1 MMLFYV
7 RLLSRILVYLVWSQI
22 FEHSKN
28 ENHES
33 GMPKTSSNLQ
43 KWQIL
48 YLISSGFIWTC
59 CGLHVIAS
67 EASCNLCYVLSIST
81 VCWNSLKSLG
91 HLERNWAHHGTD
103 TRAFLLLHSLY
114 CFFLNFCLWQSS
126 AHGDLNLNMNIQSP
140 THTVLKHLRI
150 WLMFWS
156 GIWVGNCMGSD
167 FIYCIAF
174 IWSWHSDSK
183 FTSAVHYI
191 FCFHW
196 HGCGLFSRLSNRV
209 HKHAAVPFLR
219 ILLTEYWAS
228 KCAV

>member
-103 TRAFLLLHSLY
+103 TGAFLLLHSLY
-114 CFFLNFCLWQSS
+114 CQCFFLNFCLWQSS
-126 AHGDLNLNMNIQSP
+126 THRDLNLNMNIQLILFEAIKDMAD
-140 THTVLKHLRI
+140 VLVWHMGRWLHGQWFYLLYSLHLKLAL
-150 WLMFWS
+150 WF
-156 GIWVGNCMGSD
+156 
-167 FIYCIAF
+167 
-174 IWSWHSDSK
+174 
-183 FTSAVHYI
+183 
-191 FCFHW
+191 
-196 HGCGLFSRLSNRV
+196 
-209 HKHAAVPFLR
+209 
-219 ILLTEYWAS
+219 
-228 KCAV
+228 